1 MIKQNDI
8 SHSSVSVTKLAV
20 LLMAGGIP
28 LTLLLA
34 FIAPSL
40 WAIAGGW
47 IVFVFSMIIVDA
59 LLTASTSNID
69 FKCSPLKQIYIGQDE
84 EIPLHIK
91 FANRSPNWLELAVE
105 YNDFAKIT
113 PASIITQLIDST
125 AKPVFRVSPLRR
137 GELEISRFWLRW
149 KGPLGLSSRTAII
162 DTQIQIP
169 VISNIKAIREQA
181 IQLFSRNSLYGIK
194 RQRTVGEGT
203 EFDSLR
209 EFVSGMDH
217 RRIDWKASARHNI
230 LLAKEFRT
238 ERNHNIMIAIDTGH
252 LMSEPLAQMPK
263 LDHCLNAGLLLALM
277 GLRGGDRVGFY
288 SFDAEPGMFCK
299 PLAHASSFKILQHL
313 TASIDYS
320 TNETN
325 FTLGL
330 SKLSQNLDRR
340 SLIVI
345 FTDFCDTTSAE
356 LMLENIGRLVRDHVV
371 VFVTFADHELEEM
384 VVKQPVTMKAV
395 SQSVIAA
402 GLLKERD
409 LVLSKL
415 HRLGVHLLETTP
427 DKIGAELLSKY
438 LELKT
443 RGAL

>member
-1 MIKQNDI
+1 MIKHSDI
-8 SHSSVSVTKLAV
+8 SHSSISVTRLAV
-20 LLMAGGIP
+20 LLMAGGVP

-40 WAIAGGW
+40 WAVGGGW
-47 IVFVFSMIIVDA
+47 IAFIFSMIIIDA
-59 LLTASTSNID
+59 LLTASAYHLN
-69 FKCSPLKQIYIGQDE
+69 FKCTPPVQIYIGQDE
-84 EIPLHIK
+84 EMPLHVE
-91 FANRSPNWLELAVE
+91 FVQRPPNWLELIVE

-113 PASIITQLIDST
+113 PTSIITQLVDSI

-137 GELEISRFWLRW
+137 GQLKVSRFWLRW
-149 KGPLGLSSRTAII
+149 KGPLGLASRTAII
-162 DTQIQIP
+162 ETNIKVPI
-169 VISNIKAIREQA
+169 ISNIKAIREQA
-181 IQLFSRNSLYGIK
+181 IQLFSRNSFYGLK
-194 RQRTVGEGT
+194 RQRATGEGT

-217 RRIDWKASARHNI
+217 RRIDWKSSARHNI

-252 LMSEPLAQMPK
+252 LMSGLLAEMPK

-299 PLAHASSFKILQHL
+299 PLAHASSFKILQHF

-325 FTLGL
+325 FTLSL
-330 SKLSQNLDRR
+330 SILGQNLDRR
-340 SLIVI
+340 SLLVI

-371 VFVTFADHELEEM
+371 VFVTFTDQELEEM
-384 VVKQPVTMKAV
+384 VIKQPVTTEFI
-395 SQSVIAA
+395 SQAVIAA

-427 DKIGAELLSKY
+427 TKVGPELLNKY

>member
-1 MIKQNDI
+1 MMKQNDI
-8 SHSSVSVTKLAV
+8 SHSSVSVTKWAV

-28 LTLLLA
+28 FTLLLA

-47 IVFVFSMIIVDA
+47 TVFVFSMIIVDA
-59 LLTASTSNID
+59 LLTASAGNID
-69 FKCSPLKQIYIGQDE
+69 FKCSPPTHIYIGQDE
-84 EIPLHIK
+84 EIPLHIE

-113 PASIITQLIDST
+113 PNSIITQLVDSIV
-125 AKPVFRVSPLRR
+125 KPVFRVSPLRR
-137 GELEISRFWLRW
+137 GELKISRFWLRW
-149 KGPLGLSSRTAII
+149 KGPLGLASRTAII
-162 DTQIQIP
+162 DTELQIP
-169 VISNIKAIREQA
+169 IISNIKAIREQA

-194 RQRTVGEGT
+194 RQRAVGEGT

-252 LMSEPLAQMPK
+252 LMSEPLAQIPK

-320 TNETN
+320 PNETN

-340 SLIVI
+340 SLLVV

-371 VFVTFADHELEEM
+371 LFVTFADHELEEM
-384 VVKQPVTMKAV
+384 VVKQPVTMKTV

-427 DKIGAELLSKY
+427 DKVGAELLSKY
-438 LELKT
+438 LELKA
-443 RGAL
+443 RGTL